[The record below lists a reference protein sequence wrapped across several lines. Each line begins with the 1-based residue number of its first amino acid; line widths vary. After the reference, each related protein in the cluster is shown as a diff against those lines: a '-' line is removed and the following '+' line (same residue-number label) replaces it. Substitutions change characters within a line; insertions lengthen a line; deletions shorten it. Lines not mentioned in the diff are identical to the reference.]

1 MLNARC
7 PLIVSLALLLYVP
20 PALSQPGPRLKRG
33 DRIVALGDS
42 ITQAGGYLRFMK
54 KVLDRTYPELQ
65 VEILNAGIGG
75 HKSTDM
81 SARLKKDVIDRE
93 PTIVTISCGVNDVWH
108 GFAATPRGVDLE
120 TYTRLMSG
128 MVDQLRVETRAEI
141 YLLTPTII
149 REDLFSAENVKLEE
163 YCEAVRRIA
172 AEKGCRLVDLNDQF
186 NLTLRTA
193 QTGGAPDFHP
203 TSDGVHM
210 KPAGDFLMGAALLR
224 AMGVPMSAI
233 LKETVA
239 TLPQISASDPR
250 LQYWGRW
257 DLRSTAESGAVTVN
271 TGSTLVFAFR
281 GTGAMLHFSTSHYP
295 QQLPTL
301 WLQVDDQDWRVVNP
315 GEDLPVSRQALPE
328 ADHTVSMVVK
338 GFREWDRR
346 WDPPL
351 ESSVVFRGLSL
362 DPGAT
367 LLEPPARP
375 ARVIEYVGDSI
386 TEGVLV
392 LFSGPQ
398 AKRERERW
406 PQYSDGRRTWAYQSA
421 LALGAE
427 PRIAG
432 FGRLGLT
439 IHGNGGV
446 PPGAYSYPF
455 VYAGVPVDKSKPPD
469 AVVVNMGT
477 NDRRAPGEVF
487 GPLYRQYIETI
498 RREYPGTVIFCL
510 QPFAGSHGVEIENV
524 VERLRQSGDKTVHYV
539 ATSGW
544 IDPKAH
550 TTDSLHLNLDG
561 NRVAAEKLV
570 PILKRELGI
579 Q

>member
-1 MLNARC
+1 MCNARW
-7 PLIVSLALLLYVP
+7 VSLVIALLLLVP
-20 PALSQPGPRLKRG
+20 SAPAQSGLRLKRG
-33 DRIVALGDS
+33 ERIVALGDS

-54 KVLDRTYPELQ
+54 KVLDQAYPDLQ
-65 VEILNAGIGG
+65 LEIVNAGVSG

-81 SARLKKDVIDRE
+81 SARLKRDVIDRA

-108 GFAATPRGVDLE
+108 GFSATPRGVDLE

-128 MVDQLRVETRAEI
+128 MVDQLRAETRAEI

-149 REDLFSAENVKLEE
+149 KEDLFSPENAKLEE
-163 YCEAVRRIA
+163 YCEALRRIA

-186 NLTLRTA
+186 NLALRAA

-210 KPAGDFLMGAALLR
+210 KPAGDLLMGAAILR
-224 AMGVPMSAI
+224 AMGVPTSAI
-233 LKETVA
+233 LKQTVPA
-239 TLPQISASDPR
+239 VPQISAADAR

-257 DLRSTAESGAVTVN
+257 DMRNAAESAITVN
-271 TGSTLVFAFR
+271 TGSTLIFSFT
-281 GTGAMLHFSTSHYP
+281 GTGATLHFSTDHYP

-301 WLQVDDQDWRVVNP
+301 WLQVDDQEWRVVSP
-315 GEDLPVSRQALPE
+315 AIDLPVSRQPLP
-328 ADHTVSMVVK
+328 AAVHTVRVVVK

-346 WDPPL
+346 WDTPL

-362 DPGAT
+362 DAGVS
-367 LLEPPARP
+367 LLEPPPRP
-375 ARVIEYVGDSI
+375 ARVIEYLGDSI

-392 LFSGPQ
+392 LFSGSDGSRQ
-398 AKRERERW
+398 RERW
-406 PQYSDGRRTWAYQSA
+406 PQYSDGRRTWAYESA

-446 PPGAYSYPF
+446 PPGAYSFPLM
-455 VYAGVPVDKSKPPD
+455 YAGAPIDKSRIPD

-477 NDRRAPGEVF
+477 NDRRAPPEVF
-487 GPLYRQYIETI
+487 RPLYRQYVETI
-498 RREYPGTVIFCL
+498 RGEYPGTEIFCM
-510 QPFAGSHGVEIENV
+510 QPFAGSHGNEIESV
-524 VERLRQSGDKTVHYV
+524 VEALRGAGDEAVHYV
-539 ATSGW
+539 PTSGW
-544 IDPKAH
+544 IDPKLH
-550 TTDSLHLNLDG
+550 TTDSLHLNLEG
-561 NRVAAEKLV
+561 NRLAAEKLV
-570 PILKRELGI
+570 PILKKGLGME
-579 Q
+579 